1 MPAPFPIFVII
12 IPLRAR
18 HGSQKYRACAPKP
31 IQIGAKSP
39 WAATR
44 MIDRLAAGG
53 NLIAGV
59 RLHFQASAHSIA
71 FSLRGIFTRF
81 ALAIERTRSP

>member
-1 MPAPFPIFVII
+1 
-12 IPLRAR
+12 
-18 HGSQKYRACAPKP
+18 
-31 IQIGAKSP
+31 
-39 WAATR
+39 

-81 ALAIERTRSP
+81 ALAIERARSP